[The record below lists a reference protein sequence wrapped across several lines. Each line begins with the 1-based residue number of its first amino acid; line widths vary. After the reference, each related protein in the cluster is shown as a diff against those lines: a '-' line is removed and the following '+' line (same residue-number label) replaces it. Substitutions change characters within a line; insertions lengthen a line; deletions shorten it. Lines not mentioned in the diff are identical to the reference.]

1 MGLIDLHRG
10 TTPDRAWVG
19 YWLAPAARG
28 RGLATRAVRLVAAWA
43 FTDPTLERL
52 ELMTLVGNDASGRV
66 ALRAG
71 FRREG
76 ILRRY
81 LDFRGALLDAV
92 MYAMVR
98 EDPAD
103 EAGEAGPG
111 DDPLVGVP
119 IFDGLTPSELA
130 RIRTAATE
138 KMLAPGAVLVAEGDP
153 GDALYVVLEGE
164 LAVTKRAGPGEMT
177 LNRVGPGAVQGEIA
191 VLSGGPRRATVRAI
205 TPVRA
210 LRLGRDDLFDVLAR
224 EPRILRSLV
233 GTVARRL
240 WGMEAAVQ
248 EQERLA
254 SLGTLAAGLAHE
266 INNPAAAARSSVRR
280 LDEALDEWD
289 RAATALGAVG
299 AGGGPAAAP
308 LAAELLD
315 TLREEVAR
323 RVASPPVVDALE
335 AADRRDALA
344 TLLAR
349 LGMADPDEPA
359 AALVALGWDGNQ
371 LDDLLAPFGG
381 DEARLVVAEWLAA
394 AALVRQLLAEVALA
408 AGRISEIVGA
418 VREYTYL
425 DRAPV
430 QRLDVTTGIE
440 NTLVIL
446 RSKWKAGV
454 AIRRVYAPDLPP
466 IEAFG
471 SELNQVWTNLIDNA
485 IDAMAGSGELA
496 IDGRRR
502 TGRRRR
508 RGDLRQRPG
517 SPGGAPG
524 PHLRSLLHDEGAWG
538 PAPGLG
544 LYISRSIVERH
555 GGRLD
560 LVAGDPGR
568 TCFRVTLPPRPP
580 GREPPGRHRLTAR
593 APTRSIR
600 PWTVPSV
607 PRPRLR
613 PTLPCARRSR
623 PGPSPS
629 CSPTSRARR
638 ASPTISASGWRRA
651 PGPPPRDHP
660 GGARRARRASRC
672 RPRATASS
680 RPSPGPRRPSRP
692 PSQAQRD
699 LAAEAWPPGRR
710 HPGPDGAPHG
720 RRRPRP
726 ATARTSATTCTGPP
740 GSRRPPTAAR
750 SSCPRRRE
758 RSCEDALPPGVTL
771 RDLGEHRLK
780 DLRPEHLAQL
790 VIDGLPADFP
800 TGPLARRAARTTC
813 RPSSPRSSGASRSW
827 RPRWACSRG
836 DSPAD
841 AHRSG
846 RHRQD
851 APRPAAGRGCRRRA
865 PRRHLVRAP
874 RAAAR
879 PRPRAADRGPD
890 ARRLPASRPSPPS
903 TPSRARSASAACCW
917 SSTTSS
923 R

>member
-1 MGLIDLHRG
+1 MDGRPSVRTPPDPPLADEAILLRLPREADAPAIAEACVDPEIARWVPLPVPYTLADARAFLETAADGWASGPDSVFAIEERASGALVGLIDLHRG

-43 FTDPTLERL
+43 FTDPALERL

-81 LDFRGALLDAV
+81 LDVRGALLDAV

-119 IFDGLTPSELA
+119 IFDGLTPSELG

-266 INNPAAAARSSVRR
+266 INNPAAAARSSARR

-289 RAATALGAVG
+289 RAATVLGALV
-299 AGGGPAAAP
+299 AGGGPVAAP

-315 TLREEVAR
+315 ALRDEVAR

-335 AADRRDALA
+335 AADRRDALRA
-344 TLLAR
+344 LLAR

-454 AIRRVYAPDLPP
+454 AIRRAYAPDLPL

-496 IDGRRR
+496 IEAA
-502 TGRRRR
+502 
-508 RGDLRQRPG
+508 
-517 SPGGAPG
+517 GAPG
-524 PHLRSLLHDEGAWG
+524 GGVVVDVCDSGPGVPEERRAHIFDPFFTTKGVGAG
-538 PAPGLG
+538 TGLG

-580 GREPPGRHRLTAR
+580 DE
-593 APTRSIR
+593 
-600 PWTVPSV
+600 
-607 PRPRLR
+607 
-613 PTLPCARRSR
+613 
-623 PGPSPS
+623 
-629 CSPTSRARR
+629 
-638 ASPTISASGWRRA
+638 
-651 PGPPPRDHP
+651 
-660 GGARRARRASRC
+660 
-672 RPRATASS
+672 SS
-680 RPSPGPRRPSRP
+680 
-692 PSQAQRD
+692 
-699 LAAEAWPPGRR
+699 
-710 HPGPDGAPHG
+710 
-720 RRRPRP
+720 
-726 ATARTSATTCTGPP
+726 
-740 GSRRPPTAAR
+740 
-750 SSCPRRRE
+750 
-758 RSCEDALPPGVTL
+758 PGVT
-771 RDLGEHRLK
+771 R
-780 DLRPEHLAQL
+780 
-790 VIDGLPADFP
+790 
-800 TGPLARRAARTTC
+800 
-813 RPSSPRSSGASRSW
+813 
-827 RPRWACSRG
+827 
-836 DSPAD
+836 
-841 AHRSG
+841 
-846 RHRQD
+846 
-851 APRPAAGRGCRRRA
+851 
-865 PRRHLVRAP
+865 
-874 RAAAR
+874 
-879 PRPRAADRGPD
+879 
-890 ARRLPASRPSPPS
+890 
-903 TPSRARSASAACCW
+903 
-917 SSTTSS
+917 
-923 R
+923 

>member
-1 MGLIDLHRG
+1 VDGRPSVRTPPDPPLADEAILLRLPREADAPAIAEACADPEIARWVPIPVPYSPADARAFLEGVGDGWESGDDCVYAIEERASGALAGLIDLHRG
-10 TTPDRAWVG
+10 ATPDRAWVG

-28 RGLATRAVRLVAAWA
+28 RGLATRAVRLVAGWA
-43 FTDPTLERL
+43 FADPALERL

-92 MYAMVR
+92 MYALVR

-103 EAGEAGPG
+103 DADQAAPA

-119 IFDGLTPSELA
+119 LFEGLTPAELA
-130 RIRTAATE
+130 RVRTTATE
-138 KMLAPGAVLVAEGDP
+138 VTLTPGDALVAEGDP

-164 LAVTKRAGPGEMT
+164 LAVTKRAGPSEMT

-191 VLSGGPRRATVRAI
+191 VLDGGPRRATVRAI

-266 INNPAAAARSSVRR
+266 LNNPAAAVRSSVRR
-280 LDEALDEWD
+280 LDEALEEWD
-289 RAATALGAVG
+289 RAATALGDVG
-299 AGGGPAAAP
+299 AGGGPAGAP

-315 TLREEVAR
+315 TLREEIAR
-323 RVASPPVVDALE
+323 RVASPAVVDALE

-349 LGMADPDEPA
+349 LGMADPGEPA

-381 DEARLVVAEWLAA
+381 DEARLVVADWLAA

-425 DRAPV
+425 DRAAV
-430 QRLDVTTGIE
+430 QRLDVTAGIE

-454 AIRRVYAPDLPP
+454 AIRRAYAPDLPP

-496 IDGRRR
+496 IEAAGTPGGGVVVEICDSGPGVPEGRRAHIFDPFF
-502 TGRRRR
+502 TTKGV
-508 RGDLRQRPG
+508 
-517 SPGGAPG
+517 GAG
-524 PHLRSLLHDEGAWG
+524 T
-538 PAPGLG
+538 GLG

-580 GREPPGRHRLTAR
+580 DE
-593 APTRSIR
+593 S
-600 PWTVPSV
+600 
-607 PRPRLR
+607 
-613 PTLPCARRSR
+613 
-623 PGPSPS
+623 
-629 CSPTSRARR
+629 
-638 ASPTISASGWRRA
+638 
-651 PGPPPRDHP
+651 
-660 GGARRARRASRC
+660 
-672 RPRATASS
+672 
-680 RPSPGPRRPSRP
+680 
-692 PSQAQRD
+692 
-699 LAAEAWPPGRR
+699 
-710 HPGPDGAPHG
+710 
-720 RRRPRP
+720 
-726 ATARTSATTCTGPP
+726 
-740 GSRRPPTAAR
+740 
-750 SSCPRRRE
+750 
-758 RSCEDALPPGVTL
+758 PPGVT
-771 RDLGEHRLK
+771 R
-780 DLRPEHLAQL
+780 
-790 VIDGLPADFP
+790 
-800 TGPLARRAARTTC
+800 
-813 RPSSPRSSGASRSW
+813 
-827 RPRWACSRG
+827 
-836 DSPAD
+836 
-841 AHRSG
+841 
-846 RHRQD
+846 
-851 APRPAAGRGCRRRA
+851 
-865 PRRHLVRAP
+865 
-874 RAAAR
+874 
-879 PRPRAADRGPD
+879 
-890 ARRLPASRPSPPS
+890 
-903 TPSRARSASAACCW
+903 
-917 SSTTSS
+917 
-923 R
+923 